1 MSTPVPDNS
10 PAIVVEVKTST
21 RMGIHNI
28 QCLAPNDT
36 ERAIRMCRRLIDAI
50 MRRHVCRIVTA
61 IHSLIAGAGLVA
73 IWSGEELNVASVIIC
88 QVKRESATRSSP
100 ANQIW
105 HLSAGERDRKVGS
118 PNSAYNGEN
127 EGVICLAKKRTYR
140 WHPFTQWMGWQNR
153 DNNAE
158 NNES

>member
-10 PAIVVEVKTST
+10 PANVVEVKTSNKI
-21 RMGIHNI
+21 GNHNI

-36 ERAIRMCRRLIDAI
+36 ERAIRICRRTIDAM

-61 IHSLIAGAGLVA
+61 IHSLIANAGLVA
-73 IWSGEELNVASVIIC
+73 IWSGEEEPNVASVTIC
-88 QVKRESATRSSP
+88 HVNRESATRSSP
-100 ANQIW
+100 ASQIW

-127 EGVICLAKKRTYR
+127 EDHMA
-140 WHPFTQWMGWQNR
+140 H
-153 DNNAE
+153 
-158 NNES
+158 

>member
-21 RMGIHNI
+21 RVGIHNI

-36 ERAIRMCRRLIDAI
+36 ERAIRICTRVIDTM
-50 MRRHVCRIVTA
+50 MRKHVCRIVTA
-61 IHSLIAGAGLVA
+61 IHSLIADAGLVA
-73 IWSGEELNVASVIIC
+73 IWSENEPSVASFTIC
-88 QVKRESATRSSP
+88 QIKRERATRSSP
-100 ANQIW
+100 ASQIW

-127 EGVICLAKKRTYR
+127 KPLICFAKKKKKNSQVTHVYS
-140 WHPFTQWMGWQNR
+140 MDGV
-153 DNNAE
+153 AE
-158 NNES
+158 LG